1 MEPPK
6 VFISYS
12 HDSDKHKEWVLKLS
26 CRLRENGVDVILDQW
41 DLGAGD
47 DLTLFMEIGVRDSV
61 RVLVICTDTYVRKAN
76 AGVGGV
82 GYERLIVTAQL
93 TRDLGTKKF
102 IPIIRQS
109 SNDEKTPTFLE
120 TRVYIDFTDDEKFDE
135 KLKELLHKI
144 HEVPITHKPP
154 LGKNPLLSQTRE
166 SEVLSH
172 NLPKIPDKIESVAD
186 AHESAFEIARADDI
200 MGWSRL
206 IRRTRSNAF
215 ESLVKWRQEELD
227 GQKPESTEQRHEA
240 IDDALDFVA
249 PLISVALVGIESRN
263 EQFNDQKSLLDDL
276 LSIQSME
283 GWNRTGLGYWIEIPY
298 VLGYV
303 YHSLHGSLCLQTNQ
317 LELAFS
323 LSRTKFPLTMDSPYK
338 RSLWEYGQLM
348 GYCESLG
355 SKRIESWKYLANAHE
370 RWEWLSFIFSDDTE
384 YRTSLVAY
392 YMALSMHEL
401 AAKLAAGKEIVS
413 NPSNIFHVHV
423 PFDFLTE
430 KYEIKQR
437 ATSLLLHD
445 STLPELWTSL
455 GITKDQM
462 RDSWEAWGELHQNI
476 SLRTNQGHGFL
487 ESFGKSP
494 PQYLNF
500 FDAL

>member
-12 HDSDKHKEWVLKLS
+12 HDSDKHKEWVLKLG

-47 DLTLFMEIGVRDSV
+47 DLTLFMEKGVRDSV

-76 AGVGGV
+76 AGEGGV

-93 TRDLGTKKF
+93 TQDLGTKKF

-109 SNDEKTPTFLE
+109 SNDEKKPTFLE
-120 TRVYIDFTDDEKFDE
+120 TRFHIDFTDDEKFDE
-135 KLKELLHKI
+135 KLKELLHEI
-144 HEVPITHKPP
+144 HEVPITYKPP

-172 NLPKIPDKIESVAD
+172 NLPDIPDKIESIAE
-186 AHESAFEIARADDI
+186 AYESAFKLARADDI
-200 MGWSRL
+200 LGWSRL
-206 IRRTRSNAF
+206 IGRTRSNAF

-276 LSIQSME
+276 LNIKSRE
-283 GWNRTGLGYWIEIPY
+283 GWKPAGFVPWIEIPD

-303 YHSLHGSLCLQTNQ
+303 YHSLHGGLCVIT
-317 LELAFS
+317 
-323 LSRTKFPLTMDSPYK
+323 
-338 RSLWEYGQLM
+338 GQLTLALDLARVKIRKNSNSQFIGSVWEHNELM
-348 GYCESLG
+348 GWSASLG
-355 SKRIESWKYLANAHE
+355 GNCKVSWKFLANAYE
-370 RWEWLSFIFSDDTE
+370 RWKLFSDSDLFEDDFE
-384 YRTSLVAY
+384 YRASLIAY
-392 YMALSMHEL
+392 YLALHIHEL
-401 AAKLAAGKEIVS
+401 AVKIAAGRES
-413 NPSNIFHVHV
+413 SLNQSFFNV
-423 PFDFLTE
+423 PVDFLIE
-430 KYEIKQR
+430 KDDTKQH
-437 ATSLLLHD
+437 AISLLLRN
-445 STLPELWTSL
+445 SALSELWTCVNV
-455 GITKDQM
+455 TQDQM
-462 RDSWEAWGELHQNI
+462 KNSWNDWIHRCIDWLSNVYER
-476 SLRTNQGHGFL
+476 SRY
-487 ESFGKSP
+487 SFGSIPHKDI
-494 PQYLNF
+494 
-500 FDAL
+500 FDKL